1 MVRGVDTD
9 ENKQELILNLI
20 SYAKKQ
26 GIKILAEGVQTRDE
40 MIKLVEF
47 GVDYMQGNYLA
58 LPMFTPSPVSES
70 VKKELIDA
78 NAKFSS

>member
-1 MVRGVDTD
+1 
-9 ENKQELILNLI
+9 
-20 SYAKKQ
+20 
-26 GIKILAEGVQTRDE
+26 

-58 LPMFTPSPVSES
+58 LPMFTPSQVSES